1 MFFFFDTGFLLLL
14 WQKRCA
20 FKVWCVLWRC
30 MKLLFEWHY
39 LIFDFHNVIS
49 KGSCLWSR
57 IPIHILSCLVEP
69 RLLLIS
75 YENLSQQCWPSS
87 THPVFSWEKYM
98 YCRAKAMLEIN
109 HMNVVTLV
117 LQKWS
122 KLRSCSHASSSVRL
136 LSILM
141 FNDNTTM
148 PMFKVYH
155 FYNVHH
161 LSVVF

>member
-1 MFFFFDTGFLLLL
+1 MLFFFNTGFLLLL

-20 FKVWCVLWRC
+20 FKVSCVLWRC

-75 YENLSQQCWPSS
+75 YEILSQQCWPSS
-87 THPVFSWEKYM
+87 THPVFSWEKKYM
-98 YCRAKAMLEIN
+98 YCSAEAMLEFN
-109 HMNVVTLV
+109 CMNVVTLV
-117 LQKWS
+117 VQKWS
-122 KLRSCSHASSSVRL
+122 KLRRCNHASSPVRP
-136 LSILM
+136 LSSLMFDSTNILM
-141 FNDNTTM
+141 FSI
-148 PMFKVYH
+148 YH
-155 FYNVHH
+155 FYNVHY